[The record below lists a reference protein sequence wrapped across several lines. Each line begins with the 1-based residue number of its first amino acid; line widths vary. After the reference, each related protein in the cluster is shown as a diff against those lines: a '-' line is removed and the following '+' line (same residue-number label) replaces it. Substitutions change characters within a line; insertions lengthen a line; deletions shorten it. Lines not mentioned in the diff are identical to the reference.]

1 MRPEA
6 CFKQTAIPPFLDSTC
21 RWRYI
26 AAKATGGIMFKDMF
40 SLKGRVA
47 LVTGGSRGIGKMIAG
62 GFLAFGASKVYI
74 TAQGRSM

>member
-1 MRPEA
+1 V
-6 CFKQTAIPPFLDSTC
+6 C

-62 GFLAFGASKVYI
+62 GFLAVRCIEGLHHR
-74 TAQGRSM
+74 AQGRSMRRNREGTDGRL